1 MAKLVYRFLESAYK
15 QYIENWC
22 VSRGYKLEDWNPSNG
37 FHGESFVT
45 FAEFCMNEFKD
56 ENVMREILS
65 NEDFQFWQ
73 TLSNENIQ
81 IGTYKL
87 PVTWEVYDTIEIEAT
102 SLEEAVKIFEETKND
117 MELPDDPKY
126 VDDSFQL
133 STTKVEELKL
143 FNS

>member
-1 MAKLVYRFLESAYK
+1 
-15 QYIENWC
+15 
-22 VSRGYKLEDWNPSNG
+22 
-37 FHGESFVT
+37 
-45 FAEFCMNEFKD
+45 
-56 ENVMREILS
+56 MR
-65 NEDFQFWQ
+65 
-73 TLSNENIQ
+73 TYQ

-143 FNS
+143 FNSEKGGQYYYVKNKSISSHL